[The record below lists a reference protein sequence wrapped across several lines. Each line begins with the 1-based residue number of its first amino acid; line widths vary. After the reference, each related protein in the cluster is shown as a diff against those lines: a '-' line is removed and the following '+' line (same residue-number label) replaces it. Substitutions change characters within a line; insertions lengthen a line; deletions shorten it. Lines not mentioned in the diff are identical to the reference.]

1 MLTMLSIESIIY
13 CTNIILIYVISF
25 KVEQMI
31 KREMYLDQI
40 RKITGTDFIKVIIGL
55 RRCGKTSLLKS
66 IMEDLQNQGINKKNI
81 IYISFELVEYK
92 NIFTSEQLDETV
104 LNLTK
109 NLDGKVYLLFDEIQ
123 QVESW
128 EKSIN
133 SYRVSFDCDIYI
145 TGSNSKLLSN
155 ELATLLAGR
164 YIKIN
169 LYPFSFKEVLQYR
182 QEIDNVKLDNESVK
196 EQFNQYLLFG
206 GMPGLLPIR
215 DDDTKVNALQDIYD
229 SIIVHDILSRYTINE
244 IDLFKRFS
252 HYLMNSTGQTFSKTS
267 ITNYLKSENKRTTRN
282 TISNFTNYLKDS
294 LFCKMV
300 RRQDILGKKILK
312 TEEKYYLTDQGFHH
326 ALVDNNNNW
335 LGRIL
340 ENVVFNELVRRG
352 YSVKIGKI
360 RNKEIDF
367 VCEKYDNKIYVQVA
381 YLLSSPEAIEREF
394 SPLID
399 VPDKYDAYV
408 LSMDEFDMSQN
419 GIKHKNIIDFLLDD
433 EI

>member
-1 MLTMLSIESIIY
+1 
-13 CTNIILIYVISF
+13 
-25 KVEQMI
+25 MI

-40 RKITGTDFIKVIIGL
+40 RKIMGTDFIKVIVGL

-66 IMEDLQNQGINKKNI
+66 IVDELQNQGINKQNI

-109 NLDGKVYLLFDEIQ
+109 NLEGKIYLLFDEIQ

-133 SYRVSFDCDIYI
+133 SYRASFDCDIYI

-182 QEIDNVKLDNESVK
+182 REIDNEELNNESIK
-196 EQFNQYLLFG
+196 EHFNQYLLFG

-282 TISNFTNYLKDS
+282 TVSNFTDYLKDS
-294 LFCKMV
+294 LFCKRVM
-300 RRQDILGKKILK
+300 RQDILGKKILK

-326 ALVDNNNNW
+326 ALVDNNKNW

-367 VCEKYDNKIYVQVA
+367 VCERHDRKLYVQVS
-381 YLLSSPEAIEREF
+381 YLLSSPETIEREF
-394 SPLID
+394 SPLMD

-408 LSMDEFDMSQN
+408 LSMDEFDMSQD

>member
-1 MLTMLSIESIIY
+1 MAFEG
-13 CTNIILIYVISF
+13 VA
-25 KVEQMI
+25 MI
-31 KREMYLDQI
+31 KRELYLEQI
-40 RKITGTDFIKVIIGL
+40 RHLFGTDFIKVIVGL
-55 RRCGKTSLLKS
+55 RRSGKTSLLKS
-66 IMEDLQNQGINKKNI
+66 IIEELQNQDVKKENI

-92 NIFTSEQLDETV
+92 NIFTHKQLDEIV
-104 LNLTK
+104 LESIK
-109 NLDGKVYLLFDEIQ
+109 NIDGKIYLLFDEIQ

-128 EKSIN
+128 EKCIN
-133 SYRVSFDCDIYI
+133 SYQASFDCDIYI

-155 ELATLLAGR
+155 ELATLLSGR

-169 LYPFSFKEVLQYR
+169 LYPFSFKEMLQY
-182 QEIDNVKLDNESVK
+182 QNEINNVNLTKEVIKELFNE
-196 EQFNQYLLFG
+196 YLLFG
-206 GMPGLLPIR
+206 GMPGLMPIN
-215 DDDTKVNALQDIYD
+215 DESTKINALQDIYD

-282 TISNFTNYLKDS
+282 TISNFTSYLEDS
-294 LFCKMV
+294 LFCKKV
-300 RRQDILGKKILK
+300 RRQDIIGKRILK

-326 ALVDNNNNW
+326 ALVDNNAHW

-340 ENVVFNELVRRG
+340 ENVVFNELIRRN

-360 RNKEIDF
+360 HNREIDF
-367 VCEKYDNKIYVQVA
+367 VCERHGKRIYIQVA
-381 YLLSSPEAIEREF
+381 YLLSTQETIDREF
-394 SPLID
+394 TPLFL
-399 VPDKYDAYV
+399 VPDKYDSYV
-408 LSMDEFDMSQN
+408 LSMDEFDMSHD

>member
-1 MLTMLSIESIIY
+1 MLSIESIIY
-13 CTNIILIYVISF
+13 CSNIILIHVISF

-40 RKITGTDFIKVIIGL
+40 RQIIGTDFIKVIIGL

-66 IMEDLQNQGINKKNI
+66 IMEELQNQGINKKNI

-133 SYRVSFDCDIYI
+133 SYRASFDCDIYI

-282 TISNFTNYLKDS
+282 TISNFTDYLKDS
-294 LFCKMV
+294 LFCKRV

-367 VCEKYDNKIYVQVA
+367 VCEKHDNKIYVQVA
-381 YLLSSPEAIEREF
+381 YLLSSPETIEREF

>member
-1 MLTMLSIESIIY
+1 
-13 CTNIILIYVISF
+13 
-25 KVEQMI
+25 MI
-31 KREMYLDQI
+31 KRELYLNQI
-40 RKITGTDFIKVIIGL
+40 RNLFGTDFIKVIVGL

-66 IMEDLQNQGINKKNI
+66 IIEELQNQGIKKENI

-104 LNLTK
+104 LNLTS
-109 NLDGKVYLLFDEIQ
+109 NIEGKIYLLFDEIQ

-133 SYRVSFDCDIYI
+133 SYRASFDCDIYI

-164 YIKIN
+164 YIKIS

-182 QEIDNVKLDNESVK
+182 REIDKIKLDGEFIK
-196 EQFNQYLLFG
+196 KQFNEYLLFG
-206 GMPGLLPIR
+206 GMPGLLAIR
-215 DDDTKVNALQDIYD
+215 DDDTKINALQDIYD

-282 TISNFTNYLKDS
+282 TISNFTDYLKDS

-367 VCEKYDNKIYVQVA
+367 VCEKHDNKIYVQVA
-381 YLLSSPEAIEREF
+381 YILSSSETIEREF
-394 SPLID
+394 SPLMD

-408 LSMDEFDMSQN
+408 LSMDEFDMSRD

>member
-1 MLTMLSIESIIY
+1 MEDTSRG
-13 CTNIILIYVISF
+13 V
-25 KVEQMI
+25 KMI
-31 KREMYLDQI
+31 KRELYLEQI
-40 RKITGTDFIKVIIGL
+40 RQIMGTDFIKVIVGL

-66 IMEDLQNQGINKKNI
+66 VIEELQNQGVNEENI

-92 NIFTSEQLDETV
+92 NIFTSQQLDDVV
-104 LNLTK
+104 LDLTK
-109 NLDGKVYLLFDEIQ
+109 NLEGKIFLLFDEIQ

-133 SYRVSFDCDIYI
+133 SYHASFDCDIYI

-182 QEIDNVKLDNESVK
+182 TEIDNIKLDNELIK
-196 EQFNQYLLFG
+196 EYFNHYLLFG
-206 GMPGLLPIR
+206 GMPGLLSIK
-215 DDDTKVNALQDIYD
+215 DDDTKINALQDIYD

-282 TISNFTNYLKDS
+282 TISNFTDYLQDS
-294 LFCKMV
+294 LFCKRV
-300 RRQDILGKKILK
+300 RRQDILGKRILK
-312 TEEKYYLTDQGFHH
+312 TEEKYYLADQGFHH
-326 ALVDNNNNW
+326 ALVDNNSNW

-340 ENVVFNELVRRG
+340 ENVVYNELVRRG

-367 VCEKYDNKIYVQVA
+367 VCEKYDDKIYIQVA
-381 YLLSSPEAIEREF
+381 YLLSEPEIIEREF
-394 SPLID
+394 SPLMD
-399 VPDKYDAYV
+399 VPDKYRAYV
-408 LSMDEFDMSQN
+408 LSMDEINLSQD
-419 GIKHKNIIDFLLDD
+419 GIVHKNIIDFLLDD

>member
-1 MLTMLSIESIIY
+1 
-13 CTNIILIYVISF
+13 
-25 KVEQMI
+25 MI

-40 RKITGTDFIKVIIGL
+40 RQIIGTDFIKVIVGL

-66 IMEDLQNQGINKKNI
+66 IMEELQNQGINKENI

-128 EKSIN
+128 ETSIN
-133 SYRVSFDCDIYI
+133 SYSASFDCDIYI

-182 QEIDNVKLDNESVK
+182 QEIDNVKLNNESVK

-267 ITNYLKSENKRTTRN
+267 ITNYLKSENKTTTRN
-282 TISNFTNYLKDS
+282 TISNFTDYLKDS
-294 LFCKMV
+294 LFCKRV

-367 VCEKYDNKIYVQVA
+367 VCEKHDNRIYVQVT
-381 YLLSSPEAIEREF
+381 YLLSSPETIEREF
-394 SPLID
+394 SPLMD

>member
-1 MLTMLSIESIIY
+1 
-13 CTNIILIYVISF
+13 
-25 KVEQMI
+25 MI

-40 RKITGTDFIKVIIGL
+40 RKIMGTDFIKVIVGL

-66 IMEDLQNQGINKKNI
+66 IMDELQNQGVNKQNI

-109 NLDGKVYLLFDEIQ
+109 NLEGKIYLLFDEIQ

-133 SYRVSFDCDIYI
+133 SYRASFDCDIYI

-182 QEIDNVKLDNESVK
+182 REIDNEELNNESIK
-196 EQFNQYLLFG
+196 EHFNQYLLFG

-282 TISNFTNYLKDS
+282 TISNFTDYLKDS
-294 LFCKMV
+294 LFCKRA

-326 ALVDNNNNW
+326 ALVDNNKNW

-367 VCEKYDNKIYVQVA
+367 VCERHDRKLYVQVA
-381 YLLSSPEAIEREF
+381 YLLSLPETIEREF
-394 SPLID
+394 SPLMD

-408 LSMDEFDMSQN
+408 LSMDEFEMSQD

>member
-1 MLTMLSIESIIY
+1 MLSIESIIY

>member
-1 MLTMLSIESIIY
+1 
-13 CTNIILIYVISF
+13 
-25 KVEQMI
+25 MI
-31 KREMYLDQI
+31 KRELYLNQI
-40 RKITGTDFIKVIIGL
+40 RNLFGTDFIKVIVGL

-66 IMEDLQNQGINKKNI
+66 IIEELQNQGIKKENI
-81 IYISFELVEYK
+81 VYISFELVEYK

-104 LNLTK
+104 LNLTS
-109 NLDGKVYLLFDEIQ
+109 NIEGKIYLLFDEIQ

-133 SYRVSFDCDIYI
+133 SYRASFDCDIYI

-164 YIKIN
+164 YIKIS

-182 QEIDNVKLDNESVK
+182 REIDKIKLDGEFIK
-196 EQFNQYLLFG
+196 KQFNEYLLFG
-206 GMPGLLPIR
+206 GMPGLLAIR
-215 DDDTKVNALQDIYD
+215 DDDTKINALQDIYD

-282 TISNFTNYLKDS
+282 TISNFTDYLKDS

-367 VCEKYDNKIYVQVA
+367 VCEKHDNKIYVQVA
-381 YLLSSPEAIEREF
+381 YILSSSETIEREF
-394 SPLID
+394 SPLMD

-408 LSMDEFDMSQN
+408 LSMDEFDMSRD